1 MAVHLHG
8 LGHAHPEP
16 EITNRFLEE
25 LDIGT
30 DDAWILERVGI
41 RSRRSVLPLDYIRE
55 TRNRDP
61 REGLAAATTNN
72 AELGAQAGRM
82 ALERAGI
89 APHDV
94 GMVIAGNS
102 ATDTSAPA
110 EACNVAAELGIEAPS
125 FDVSSACTSLYTQLY
140 LLSLMD
146 PAKLP
151 DWVLLAAPESLSTTV
166 DYNDRASAVL
176 WGDAGAAAV
185 VSTRHPARA
194 RIVGNDIE
202 SSPAARDKVVVPR
215 GGHFRQ
221 EGRTVQMFGIKR
233 MVAGVTRLRDLYEH
247 PDRRFHFVGHQAN
260 LRMLETVQSTA
271 RIAPERHHTNVEWYG
286 NTGAA
291 SAASVLSM
299 GWEKWRDTDDIAVA
313 GVGAGLTWSS
323 YLVRFGPADRP
334 VDADQPGDPA
344 A

>member
-1 MAVHLHG
+1 M
-8 LGHAHPEP
+8 GHAHPEP
-16 EITNRFLEE
+16 EIDNRFLEE
-25 LDIGT
+25 LEIGT

-41 RSRRSVLPLDYIRE
+41 RSRRTVLPLDYIRQ

-61 REGLAAATTNN
+61 REGLEAATASNATLGAAA
-72 AELGAQAGRM
+72 ARM
-82 ALERAGI
+82 AIQRADI
-89 APHDV
+89 AVSDI

-110 EACNVAAELGIEAPS
+110 EACNVAAELGLEVPA
-125 FDVSSACTSLYTQLY
+125 FDVSSACTSFYVHLY

-146 PAKLP
+146 PTRLP
-151 DWVLLAAPESLSTTV
+151 DWVLLVAPESLTTTV
-166 DYNDRASAVL
+166 DYNDRSSAVL
-176 WGDAGAAAV
+176 WGDASAAAV

-194 RIVGNDIE
+194 RILGNEIA
-202 SSPAARDKVVVPR
+202 SSPTARDKVVVPR

-233 MVAGVTRLRDLYEH
+233 MVAGVSRLRDSFEQ

-260 LRMLETVQSTA
+260 LRMLENVQNTA
-271 RIAPERHHTNVEWYG
+271 HIAPERHHTNVEWYG

-299 GWEKWRDTDDIAVA
+299 RWEKWRDTDDVAVA
-313 GVGAGLTWSS
+313 GVGAGL
-323 YLVRFGPADRP
+323 GPADCPDGR
-334 VDADQPGDPA
+334 GDHGA
-344 A
+344 

>member
-8 LGHAHPEP
+8 MGHAHPEP
-16 EITNRFLEE
+16 EIDNRFLES

-30 DDAWILERVGI
+30 DDRWILERVGI
-41 RSRRSVLPLDYIRE
+41 RTRRSVLPLDYIRE

-61 REGLAAATTNN
+61 RAALEAATETN
-72 AELGAQAGRM
+72 AVLGARAARM
-82 ALERAGI
+82 ALERAGVGADEI
-89 APHDV
+89 

-110 EACNVAAELGIEAPS
+110 EACNVAGELGLEVPA
-125 FDVSSACTSLYTQLY
+125 FDVSSACTSFYAHLY

-146 PAKLP
+146 PARLP
-151 DWVLLAAPESLSTTV
+151 DWVLVVAPESLTKTV
-166 DYNDRASAVL
+166 DYDDRSAAVL
-176 WGDAGAAAV
+176 WGDGAAAAV
-185 VSTRHPARA
+185 VSTRHPGRA
-194 RIVGNDIE
+194 RVLDCEIA

-233 MVAGVTRLRDLYEH
+233 MVAGITRLREAH
-247 PDRRFHFVGHQAN
+247 ERPDRQLHFVGHQAN
-260 LRMLETVQSTA
+260 LRMLETVVRSA
-271 RIAPERHHTNVEWYG
+271 DFPPERHHQNVEWLG

-299 GWEKWRDTDDIAVA
+299 RWEKWSDTDDVAVA

-323 YLVRFGPADRP
+323 YLVRFGAPEARGESE
-334 VDADQPGDPA
+334 A
-344 A
+344 